1 MSDSAA
7 INSPGVP
14 PPLAMTRVAAG
25 ALSALALVSA
35 LGVAGIALVRGAQP
49 YWLLVGMEVCIA
61 MAGIFGVLFLRRK
74 FADGPAM
81 TLLCIAGTVFAAG
94 FLSWLAV
101 RSGIKLKGDQSLNV
115 KTLMLGRVGIAA
127 ALVGLAS
134 LEVLRRDRR
143 SLGLLGRALATG
155 VPLAIIAGGLFL
167 GRDALA
173 AQQAV
178 PAWIVWTLVSIGVV
192 VAMALLCACGH
203 FVIRAFEMGRPESA
217 ARSES
222 AAGPTVTPP
231 AVS

>member
-1 MSDSAA
+1 VARALLQDFRARGGELPPAPSAA
-7 INSPGVP
+7 RLKEMMTFSTAEPVSDTFCEMLLEETNFVNRDRQWQGRIEQV
-14 PPLAMTRVAAG
+14 LARKAPDGFSVIVVGAG
-25 ALSALALVSA
+25 MS
-35 LGVAGIALVRGAQP
+35 G
-49 YWLLVGMEVCIA
+49 
-61 MAGIFGVLFLRRK
+61 
-74 FADGPAM
+74 
-81 TLLCIAGTVFAAG
+81 LC
-94 FLSWLAV
+94 
-101 RSGIKLKGDQSLNV
+101 SGIKLKGDQSLNV

-217 ARSES
+217 TSKPATET
-222 AAGPTVTPP
+222 AGPTP
-231 AVS
+231 AAS